1 MKLES
6 KDRTYRLKGKKAPLS
21 FIINSRHTRM
31 KPLLYFDGNTNRPL
45 RYSSNQKSPF
55 QDEQDDNAILE
66 PVVFERGMLFV
77 SKTNPVLQEFL
88 HYHPGN
94 GKLFEEIDNE
104 RNAQEDVEKLDY
116 ELEAQLL
123 AKDLDLETLETIAR
137 VSLGLRIDRMT
148 SAEIKR
154 DVRNYAKRYPKDFLN
169 IVNDPALKLQN
180 LAHKL
185 FDEKLITSRNND
197 KEIYYNLSSNKK
209 RLITV
214 PFGQSPAEALAD
226 FFKTDDG
233 IEVMR
238 MLEKAIE

>member
-6 KDRTYRLKGKKAPLS
+6 KDRTYRLKGRKAPLS
-21 FIINSRHTRM
+21 FIINSRHSKI
-31 KPLLYFDGNTNRPL
+31 KPLLYFDGKTNRPL

-55 QDEQDDNAILE
+55 QDEQDDSAILE
-66 PVVFERGMLFV
+66 PVVFEGGMLFV
-77 SKTNPVLQEFL
+77 PKNNPVLQEFL
-88 HYHPGN
+88 YYHPGN

-104 RNAQEDVEKLDY
+104 KNAQEDVEKLDF

-123 AKDLDLETLETIAR
+123 ARELDIDTLETIAR
-137 VSLGLRIDRMT
+137 VSLGLRIDKMT

-154 DVRNYAKRYPKDFLN
+154 DVRNYAKRYPKDFLVM
-169 IVNDPALKLQN
+169 VNDPALKLQN

-214 PFGQSPAEALAD
+214 PFGQSPVEAMVD
-226 FFKTDDG
+226 FFKTNDG
-233 IEVMR
+233 IEVMQ
-238 MLEKAIE
+238 MLEKALE